1 MRPVFIISLLVIIAV
16 STLLVSSSSVLVIE
30 LSSDPYIP
38 LGNILTWIGMIA
50 FPISIYSGI
59 SSFRKPT
66 SLFFQILKILLVIAI
81 VLAVFWG
88 LVSLY
93 LADNWSAN
101 FGSREGF
108 RGSTRAANYFWN
120 YNYLVVGLPLILL
133 ITFWISRIIAV
144 FRR

>member
-1 MRPVFIISLLVIIAV
+1 LRPVFIISLLVIIVV
-16 STLLVSSSSVLVIE
+16 STLLVSSSSVLVIG
-30 LSSDPYIP
+30 LGSDPYIP

-59 SSFRKPT
+59 FYK
-66 SLFFQILKILLVIAI
+66 ILKLLLFIAILLT
-81 VLAVFWG
+81 VFWG
-88 LVSLY
+88 VVSFY

-101 FGSREGF
+101 FGSQEGF